1 MDTFIDKNAMDSAL
15 FRRDWL
21 EFHAIGY
28 VGEGQRGELIDDLM
42 RTDVEGLTLE
52 SLHL

>member
-1 MDTFIDKNAMDSAL
+1 MDTFYHLSLSTLTKNVMDSTL

-28 VGEGQRGELIDDLM
+28 VGEGQRGKLIDDLM
-42 RTDVEGLTLE
+42 
-52 SLHL
+52 